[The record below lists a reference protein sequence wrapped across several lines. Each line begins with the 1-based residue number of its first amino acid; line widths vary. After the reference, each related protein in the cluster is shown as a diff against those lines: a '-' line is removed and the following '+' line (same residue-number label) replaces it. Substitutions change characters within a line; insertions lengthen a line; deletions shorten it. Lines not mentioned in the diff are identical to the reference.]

1 MAHSVE
7 RLKIEFLKQMQA
19 EERRVQ
25 EELQVLSAVLRCP
38 SLPPHLICACALARE
53 RVWIILAWS

>member
-25 EELQVLSAVLRCP
+25 EELQVLSAVLRRP
-38 SLPPHLICACALARE
+38 SLPPHLIRSCAWARKC
-53 RVWIILAWS
+53 VWIILAWS